1 MHNLTQCL
9 GNNGIQMDTGY
20 VTNNLLL
27 CGYVF
32 KVLMYP
38 QMTMFHLE
46 NLPVTMW
53 MNSMFP
59 KASLGSLTM
68 PVF

>member
-1 MHNLTQCL
+1 
-9 GNNGIQMDTGY
+9 MDTGY

-59 KASLGSLTM
+59 KASLGSLAM